1 MKIWIANKH
10 LTGLTELL
18 AAMSLKPGPSRARTK
33 LLDLVRQ
40 ATKRFSDDEYELVTQ
55 YASLNENGKPRIDP
69 GGTFTLA
76 CPEKAQEFFTA
87 RQELFDSL
95 AEVSGPT
102 YQNHLQ
108 EVKSL
113 IETYDGELSG
123 QQAEAFCALSE
134 AVEQAISKGE
144 TS

>member
-18 AAMSLKPGPSRARTK
+18 AAMSLKPDPSRARTK
-33 LLDLVRQ
+33 LLELVRQ

-69 GGTFTLA
+69 KGTFTLA

-87 RQELFDSL
+87 REQLFDSL

-102 YQNHLQ
+102 YQNHLK

-113 IETYDGELSG
+113 IETYDGELAG

>member
-1 MKIWIANKH
+1 MVNKIDYEKLNNVQCYCQWATFKAI
-10 LTGLTELL
+10 
-18 AAMSLKPGPSRARTK
+18 PGALGTDRGKAI
-33 LLDLVRQ
+33 
-40 ATKRFSDDEYELVTQ
+40 TQ
-55 YASLNENGKPRIDP
+55 
-69 GGTFTLA
+69 
-76 CPEKAQEFFTA
+76 AQEFFAA
-87 RQELFDSL
+87 RQSLFDSL

-144 TS
+144 NS